1 MGFTKYCFKNSLDF
15 HNHEEKQWRN
25 LRKGNILGGFI
36 KQERE
41 EIKEI
46 WNNKISALIHQL
58 GRWLTLM
65 WDNSGG
71 NCEWEGGFIWEF
83 CTIFATFL

>member
-46 WNNKISALIHQL
+46 
-58 GRWLTLM
+58 
-65 WDNSGG
+65 
-71 NCEWEGGFIWEF
+71 
-83 CTIFATFL
+83 

>member
-1 MGFTKYCFKNSLDF
+1 MGFTKYCFKTSLDF

-25 LRKGNILGGFI
+25 LRKGNVLGGFI

-46 WNNKISALIHQL
+46 
-58 GRWLTLM
+58 
-65 WDNSGG
+65 
-71 NCEWEGGFIWEF
+71 
-83 CTIFATFL
+83 